1 MKQNPINQAISSN
14 LTIMEMHILNLLDNV
29 QTARAH
35 IEESKTDAAISAMM
49 LSGECYDELKT
60 LYNANLVIHR
70 NSSLIHRE
78 ED

>member
-14 LTIMEMHILNLLDNV
+14 LTIMEMHLMNVLDNL
-29 QTARAH
+29 QNAREH
-35 IEESKTDAAISAMM
+35 IEQGKTDAAIGAMM